1 MIKLIKHIHYKS
13 FDNLDT
19 NIEFKQINLIFGYNG
34 QGKSSFVDFIR
45 NSIENRTLENFECSQ
60 TNYKLF
66 VYDEKYKRNTLYI
79 DDDEKDKFISF
90 YAGENIK
97 NIVKSKKKIENK
109 IAKLESHLKGNETA
123 LKNIEADIE
132 KLKITIAK
140 ETRIELE
147 KINSNQYKIPQSY
160 TKSQIQ
166 NEMFEKAELLSDSE
180 FETAQKYKAD
190 NEPKAISIFMFN
202 LIKQISPSIIELEK
216 ILKQTPQNKAI
227 KKFKK
232 DSVLE
237 NFAKTALEIKNKY
250 PQEYNEKCP
259 LCEQNVI
266 TIKLWEN
273 LEQHF
278 NKEYDQFIDRLEK
291 ANQFFKSS
299 QKEAYDFIEWLNQ
312 NLIETKLLLREKTNV
327 DKLRQEFLEN
337 TQSFIDCLKSVI
349 NAIQAKIQTPNRD
362 DIVVKFN
369 FDLNNI
375 IQKLQSNQIADIV
388 EQHNEQQKVYSSFI
402 DKNTEKIKQHFIAK
416 QKEEFKELQ
425 NKIKMVNHKLR
436 KRQKCKNKRKE
447 QIEHFDEQL
456 RQADESFKNLNK
468 DLKEWFF
475 EDIRFEKLADS
486 HYKTQ
491 RQDCNG
497 KWFDCKSGL
506 SEGEKTIISI
516 IYFTNSYLA
525 TLPNLQE
532 CPILIIDDPITSL
545 DHIKKGCII
554 NYILNKIISNRPQ
567 IFILSH
573 EKAILYKI
581 NKRLNSMKFS
591 DKKLL
596 FNVNKEKFSSKINVL
611 EKISIDGEARE
622 IYIRLRQYI
631 SNPTIDA
638 ELNIMQ
644 SLRNLLEKIFS
655 IIFEDDEDFT
665 KCYDIFLK
673 KIDIIPKY
681 SADDIQKLNHNKN
694 DEDLSP
700 EILEKCKF
708 VVEVFEKFTKK
719 YSNQP

>member
-45 NSIENRTLENFECSQ
+45 NSIENGILENFECSQ

-66 VYDEKYKRNTLYI
+66 VYDEKYKRNTLYV
-79 DDDEKDKFISF
+79 DDDEKDKFSSF

-97 NIVKSKKKIENK
+97 DIVKSKKKIENK
-109 IAKLESHLKGNETA
+109 IAKLENCLVENETK
-123 LKNIEADIE
+123 LGEIEKDIE
-132 KLKITIAK
+132 DLKIKIAK

-147 KINSNQYKIPQSY
+147 KINSKKYKTPQSY
-160 TKSQIQ
+160 TKSQIK
-166 NEMFEKAELLSDSE
+166 NEMFEKAELLDNSE

-190 NEPKAISIFMFN
+190 NRPEEIDIFVFN
-202 LIKQISPSIIELEK
+202 SIKQILPNITKLEK
-216 ILKQTPQNKAI
+216 MLKQTPQNKAI
-227 KKFKK
+227 KRFKQ
-232 DSVLE
+232 DIMLE
-237 NFAKTALEIKNKY
+237 NFAKVALEIKNKS

-278 NKEYDQFIDRLEK
+278 NKEYDQFIDRLEE
-291 ANQFFKSS
+291 ANQFFESS

-349 NAIQAKIQTPNRD
+349 NAIQTKIQTPNRD

-375 IQKLQSNQIADIV
+375 IQQLQSKQIADIV

-416 QKEEFKELQ
+416 QKEEFIKLQ
-425 NKIKMVNHKLR
+425 KKVEIVNNKLR

-447 QIEHFDEQL
+447 QIEYFDEQL

-468 DLKEWFF
+468 DLNEWFF
-475 EDIRFEKLADS
+475 KDIRFEKIADS

-545 DHIKKGCII
+545 DHRNKDSIV
-554 NYILNKIISNRPQ
+554 NYIIDKIISNRPQ
-567 IFILSH
+567 IFVLSH

-581 NKRLNSMKFS
+581 DKRLNSMNFS
-591 DKKLL
+591 DNKLL

-611 EKISIDGEARE
+611 EKISVDGEARE
-622 IYIRLRQYI
+622 IYNRLKQYI
-631 SNPTIDA
+631 SNQTMDT
-638 ELNIMQ
+638 ESNIRQ

-655 IIFEDDEDFT
+655 IIFDNDKDFT
-665 KCYDIFLK
+665 KCYNTFLTS
-673 KIDIIPKY
+673 ISITPKY
-681 SADDIQKLNHNKN
+681 NADDIQELKHNKN

>member
-1 MIKLIKHIHYKS
+1 
-13 FDNLDT
+13 
-19 NIEFKQINLIFGYNG
+19 
-34 QGKSSFVDFIR
+34 
-45 NSIENRTLENFECSQ
+45 
-60 TNYKLF
+60 
-66 VYDEKYKRNTLYI
+66 
-79 DDDEKDKFISF
+79 
-90 YAGENIK
+90 
-97 NIVKSKKKIENK
+97 
-109 IAKLESHLKGNETA
+109 
-123 LKNIEADIE
+123 
-132 KLKITIAK
+132 
-140 ETRIELE
+140 
-147 KINSNQYKIPQSY
+147 
-160 TKSQIQ
+160 
-166 NEMFEKAELLSDSE
+166 MFEKAELLSDSE

-190 NEPKAISIFMFN
+190 NEPKAISTFMFN
-202 LIKQISPSIIELEK
+202 LIKQILPSIIELEK
-216 ILKQTPQNKAI
+216 MLKQTPQNKAI

-250 PQEYNEKCP
+250 PQDYNEKCP
-259 LCEQNVI
+259 LCEQNII

-312 NLIETKLLLREKTNV
+312 NLIETELLLREKTNV

-416 QKEEFKELQ
+416 QKEEFIKLQ
-425 NKIKMVNHKLR
+425 KKVEIVNNKLR
-436 KRQKCKNKRKE
+436 KRQKCKNKRQE

-475 EDIRFEKLADS
+475 EDIRFEKIADS

-497 KWFDCKSGL
+497 EWFDCKSGL

-525 TLPNLQE
+525 TLQNLQE
-532 CPILIIDDPITSL
+532 
-545 DHIKKGCII
+545 
-554 NYILNKIISNRPQ
+554 
-567 IFILSH
+567 
-573 EKAILYKI
+573 
-581 NKRLNSMKFS
+581 
-591 DKKLL
+591 
-596 FNVNKEKFSSKINVL
+596 
-611 EKISIDGEARE
+611 
-622 IYIRLRQYI
+622 
-631 SNPTIDA
+631 
-638 ELNIMQ
+638 
-644 SLRNLLEKIFS
+644 
-655 IIFEDDEDFT
+655 
-665 KCYDIFLK
+665 
-673 KIDIIPKY
+673 
-681 SADDIQKLNHNKN
+681 
-694 DEDLSP
+694 
-700 EILEKCKF
+700 
-708 VVEVFEKFTKK
+708 
-719 YSNQP
+719 

>member
-45 NSIENRTLENFECSQ
+45 NSIENGTLENFECSQ

-66 VYDEKYKRNTLYI
+66 VYDEKYKRNTLYV
-79 DDDEKDKFISF
+79 DDDEKDKFSSF

-97 NIVKSKKKIENK
+97 DIVKSKKKIENK
-109 IAKLESHLKGNETA
+109 IAKLESHLERNETA

-132 KLKITIAK
+132 KLKTTIAK

-147 KINSNQYKIPQSY
+147 KINSNQYKTPQSY
-160 TKSQIQ
+160 TKTQIK
-166 NEMFEKAELLSDSE
+166 NEMFERAKLLSDSE

-190 NEPKAISIFMFN
+190 NKPKAIDVFVLNS
-202 LIKQISPSIIELEK
+202 IKQILPSIIELEK
-216 ILKQTPQNKAI
+216 MLKQTPQNKAI

-259 LCEQNVI
+259 LCEQNII

-299 QKEAYDFIEWLNQ
+299 QKESYDFIEWLNQ

-456 RQADESFKNLNK
+456 RQADESF
-468 DLKEWFF
+468 
-475 EDIRFEKLADS
+475 
-486 HYKTQ
+486 
-491 RQDCNG
+491 
-497 KWFDCKSGL
+497 
-506 SEGEKTIISI
+506 
-516 IYFTNSYLA
+516 
-525 TLPNLQE
+525 
-532 CPILIIDDPITSL
+532 
-545 DHIKKGCII
+545 
-554 NYILNKIISNRPQ
+554 
-567 IFILSH
+567 
-573 EKAILYKI
+573 
-581 NKRLNSMKFS
+581 
-591 DKKLL
+591 
-596 FNVNKEKFSSKINVL
+596 
-611 EKISIDGEARE
+611 
-622 IYIRLRQYI
+622 
-631 SNPTIDA
+631 
-638 ELNIMQ
+638 
-644 SLRNLLEKIFS
+644 
-655 IIFEDDEDFT
+655 
-665 KCYDIFLK
+665 
-673 KIDIIPKY
+673 
-681 SADDIQKLNHNKN
+681 
-694 DEDLSP
+694 
-700 EILEKCKF
+700 
-708 VVEVFEKFTKK
+708 
-719 YSNQP
+719 